1 MGYKCEC
8 CGRELAESERF
19 FCNAC
24 GTYRK
29 HSRSDEVVP
38 VDLVELAAK
47 AEMAA
52 AGSAEAEKEE
62 KDLGRQS
69 FATACRKKV
78 ENFIKKME
86 KEPDKVCIVN
96 AGRMNHGKSSLF
108 NSLLGDE
115 KIFAVKDIRTT
126 VCNQEEEAD
135 GILYIDTPGLDAQDV
150 DSEQAYEAYKRAS
163 IILFV
168 HKLNIGELHESELK
182 ELDKIKALFPGEEYF
197 WQHLCIV
204 LTVNEPKDEAE
215 AAGIEKIAQK
225 IADSLKEKKVPI
237 FKVSNLRWLKG
248 YKEQDKKKKQIFL
261 KKSGIE
267 ELKAFIRDNKE
278 KWQEELRHLKE
289 EKLKAYKEEVIDELV
304 AKRNEID
311 KAIKEK
317 KEQLQA
323 GQDKLKERSAR
334 TFEEI
339 REKIKDMDE
348 AQRDAENYRNT
359 ARELEAKHEK
369 ERY

>member
-1 MGYKCEC
+1 MKYICAN
-8 CGRELAESERF
+8 CGSELDNTAT
-19 FCNAC
+19 FCNIC
-24 GTYRK
+24 GLHRG
-29 HSRSDEVVP
+29 
-38 VDLVELAAK
+38 AK
-47 AEMAA
+47 PK
-52 AGSAEAEKEE
+52 EKILLTSVGKEN
-62 KDLGRQS
+62 KDLGIQS

-96 AGRMNHGKSSLF
+96 AGRMNNGKSSLF

-182 ELDKIKALFPGEEYF
+182 ELDKIKALFPSEEYF
-197 WQHLCIV
+197 WQHLGIV
-204 LTVNEPKDEAE
+204 LTVNEPKDAE
-215 AAGIEKIAQK
+215 ETAGIEEIEQK
-225 IADSLKEKKVPI
+225 IKDSLKEKNVPI
-237 FKVSNLRWLKG
+237 FKVSNLRWLKS
-248 YKEQDKKKKQIFL
+248 YKEKDKKKKQIFL

-267 ELKAFIRDNKE
+267 ELKDFIRDNKE

-323 GQDKLKERSAR
+323 GRDELKERSAR
-334 TFEEI
+334 TFEQI

-348 AQRDAENYRNT
+348 AQKDAENYRNK
-359 ARELEAKHEK
+359 AKELEVKHDREK
-369 ERY
+369 Y